1 LGRSF
6 EVVADGSTQ
15 AERFPQLA
23 EYREDLSACDG
34 AQVVDLVHEMRF
46 RGRLI
51 DAGGSARPGPR
62 ARARWRSQRS

>member
-1 LGRSF
+1 
-6 EVVADGSTQ
+6 
-15 AERFPQLA
+15 LA